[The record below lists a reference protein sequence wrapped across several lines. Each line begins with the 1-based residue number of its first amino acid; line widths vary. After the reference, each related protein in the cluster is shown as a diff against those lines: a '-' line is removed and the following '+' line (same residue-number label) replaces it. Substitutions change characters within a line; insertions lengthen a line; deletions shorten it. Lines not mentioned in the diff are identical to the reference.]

1 MSVVGMMLINVIT
14 DRWILVRVPRCT
26 LWSYVDNLEI
36 TASNADE
43 VQQGYAE
50 LSKVLNMLDIPID
63 TEKTIFWSTQPKER
77 KTLRE
82 TESSVVFWTRDLG
95 GHVQYSQQMTNSIS

>member
-14 DRWILVRVPRCT
+14 DRWLQVRVPRCT

-63 TEKTIFWSTQPKER
+63 TEKNNLLVHTAER
-77 KTLRE
+77 KKNAKR
-82 TESSVVFWTRDLG
+82 
-95 GHVQYSQQMTNSIS
+95 N